1 MGLETYSISSL
12 SSLRT
17 FLSCIMYSVMELKYF
32 RALWMSLEP
41 LSRSRALFRITLS
54 LGVGWKCYL
63 RGKHDHYSLPLS
75 VELVSLTFVD
85 VEELFLQVGRQVDG
99 GIKILP
105 VGRVQ
110 F

>member
-1 MGLETYSISSL
+1 MDVAGALVQVQGVVQNNFVAGGGLE
-12 SSLRT
+12 
-17 FLSCIMYSVMELKYF
+17 
-32 RALWMSLEP
+32 
-41 LSRSRALFRITLS
+41 
-54 LGVGWKCYL
+54 CYL

-85 VEELFLQVGRQVDG
+85 IEELFLQVGRQVDG